1 MAQEQYLSSVLP
13 QGHQAALESFK
24 LLQLL
29 MVMASYWGVD
39 NKTVVL
45 RPKVS
50 AGFYYLDSLV
60 LGHGTLNDES
70 GLSEAELESLRK
82 AQGWLEQM
90 RQLKETEDQVSAAKR
105 NILQAVTLALEEHD
119 VQEEKIEIK
128 GVDEAG
134 AETLLGTFT
143 YDVNKMI
150 AQTFHAQDES
160 GLSEAELESLRKAQ
174 GWLEQMRQLKK
185 TEDQVSA
192 AKRNI
197 LQAVTLALEE
207 HDVQEEKIEIKGV
220 DEAGAETLLGTFT
233 YDVNKMIAQTFHAQ
247 SMWLAE
253 DLSERDT
260 LKELSLLMPPA
271 CPSEDPL
278 PLKLA

>member
-13 QGHQAALESFK
+13 QDHQAALESFK
-24 LLQLL
+24 LVQLL
-29 MVMASYWGVD
+29 MVMASYW
-39 NKTVVL
+39 
-45 RPKVS
+45 KV
-50 AGFYYLDSLV
+50 
-60 LGHGTLNDES
+60 
-70 GLSEAELESLRK
+70 
-82 AQGWLEQM
+82 QGWLEQM

-119 VQEEKIEIK
+119 VQEEKIE

-134 AETLLGTFT
+134 AETLLGTST

-150 AQTFHAQDES
+150 AQTFHAQ
-160 GLSEAELESLRKAQ
+160 
-174 GWLEQMRQLKK
+174 
-185 TEDQVSA
+185 
-192 AKRNI
+192 
-197 LQAVTLALEE
+197 
-207 HDVQEEKIEIKGV
+207 GV

-253 DLSERDT
+253 DLPERDT

-271 CPSEDPL
+271 SPSEDPL

>member
-1 MAQEQYLSSVLP
+1 
-13 QGHQAALESFK
+13 
-24 LLQLL
+24 
-29 MVMASYWGVD
+29 
-39 NKTVVL
+39 
-45 RPKVS
+45 
-50 AGFYYLDSLV
+50 
-60 LGHGTLNDES
+60 
-70 GLSEAELESLRK
+70 
-82 AQGWLEQM
+82 M

-119 VQEEKIEIK
+119 VQEEKIE

-134 AETLLGTFT
+134 AETFLGTFT

-150 AQTFHAQDES
+150 AQTFHAQV
-160 GLSEAELESLRKAQ
+160 LQELWQDAQ
-174 GWLEQMRQLKK
+174 GEGSIVCNLLPGMCKRVLGLASTCPFPDTLLGPDLLPLSLVLE
-185 TEDQVSA
+185 
-192 AKRNI
+192 
-197 LQAVTLALEE
+197 
-207 HDVQEEKIEIKGV
+207 GV

-253 DLSERDT
+253 DLPERDT

-271 CPSEDPL
+271 SPSEDPL

>member
-13 QGHQAALESFK
+13 QDHQAALESFK
-24 LLQLL
+24 LVQLL
-29 MVMASYWGVD
+29 MVMASYW
-39 NKTVVL
+39 
-45 RPKVS
+45 KV
-50 AGFYYLDSLV
+50 
-60 LGHGTLNDES
+60 
-70 GLSEAELESLRK
+70 
-82 AQGWLEQM
+82 QGWLEQM

-119 VQEEKIEIK
+119 VQEEKIE

-150 AQTFHAQDES
+150 AQTFHAQ
-160 GLSEAELESLRKAQ
+160 
-174 GWLEQMRQLKK
+174 
-185 TEDQVSA
+185 
-192 AKRNI
+192 
-197 LQAVTLALEE
+197 
-207 HDVQEEKIEIKGV
+207 GV

-247 SMWLAE
+247 GVDEAGAESLLGTFTYDVNKMIAQTFHAQSMWLAE
-253 DLSERDT
+253 DLPERDT

-271 CPSEDPL
+271 SPSEDPL
-278 PLKLA
+278 RLKLA

>member
-13 QGHQAALESFK
+13 QDHQAALESFK
-24 LLQLL
+24 LVQLL
-29 MVMASYWGVD
+29 MVMASYW
-39 NKTVVL
+39 
-45 RPKVS
+45 KV
-50 AGFYYLDSLV
+50 
-60 LGHGTLNDES
+60 
-70 GLSEAELESLRK
+70 
-82 AQGWLEQM
+82 QGWLEQM

-119 VQEEKIEIK
+119 VQEEKIEGVDEAGAETLLGTITYDVNK
-128 GVDEAG
+128 MIAQTFHAQHRIAPGNCWAFQGSQGHVVTCRGQGCAKGILGLASTCPFPDTLLGPDLLPLSLVLEGVDEAG

-150 AQTFHAQDES
+150 AQTFHAQ
-160 GLSEAELESLRKAQ
+160 
-174 GWLEQMRQLKK
+174 
-185 TEDQVSA
+185 
-192 AKRNI
+192 
-197 LQAVTLALEE
+197 
-207 HDVQEEKIEIKGV
+207 GV

-253 DLSERDT
+253 DLPERDT

-271 CPSEDPL
+271 SPSEDPL